1 MVFYSKIELC
11 MLKILNTVENNYY
24 RWDLKGKVSFSKVIN
39 LVFREEKKTEAR
51 MISHFPERN
60 GPP

>member
-1 MVFYSKIELC
+1 

-24 RWDLKGKVSFSKVIN
+24 KCDLKGKVSFSKVTN
-39 LVFREEKKTEAR
+39 LVFRVEKKTETR
-51 MISHFPERN
+51 MISHFPEKN